1 MEYPG
6 LCSVTAGMLIKKGGF
21 VMCKRKIKTI
31 EAIFFLILFSFIVLL
46 LPQNAHARVRVV
58 TKGTTST
65 IRDTDGVIEDEFSDI
80 NFPINIKNANCQKRI
95 YAVTVRVSFYS
106 PKGVI
111 PKSTTFSIDG
121 INVVKLSTSNY
132 TPLAYKETFFTYDD
146 NLEDGYLEFDFGN
159 KECPVPVDCD
169 YEVTIKQAVPEI
181 FITNNNY
188 LNQSIRTGKTTSIGI
203 EISDPYVKTISKSKF
218 KVTSSNSSVLKVQS
232 ITQDSKKRS
241 RFTVTLKGMKA
252 GSAKITLSYPKA
264 TACKL
269 TGKVTSPSKTVATFR
284 ASKTTL
290 KVGSKVSM
298 RSLINLKG
306 GTSLTIKNAKSSKPS
321 VLAISG
327 NYLVPKKKGSATVTA
342 NLNGV
347 NRKITI
353 TVSAPAAK
361 PTVKNLKI
369 RVAGI
374 KYGPNDMK
382 TYYTLK
388 FTNTSAKTITTAKVQ
403 IITGSGIYD
412 QMYWTKNL
420 TLNLKPGKAMTK
432 TYFIQNMVQAPEK
445 SDISVKCLKISWK

>member
-1 MEYPG
+1 
-6 LCSVTAGMLIKKGGF
+6 
-21 VMCKRKIKTI
+21 
-31 EAIFFLILFSFIVLL
+31 
-46 LPQNAHARVRVV
+46 
-58 TKGTTST
+58 
-65 IRDTDGVIEDEFSDI
+65 
-80 NFPINIKNANCQKRI
+80 
-95 YAVTVRVSFYS
+95 
-106 PKGVI
+106 
-111 PKSTTFSIDG
+111 
-121 INVVKLSTSNY
+121 
-132 TPLAYKETFFTYDD
+132 
-146 NLEDGYLEFDFGN
+146 
-159 KECPVPVDCD
+159 
-169 YEVTIKQAVPEI
+169 
-181 FITNNNY
+181 
-188 LNQSIRTGKTTSIGI
+188 
-203 EISDPYVKTISKSKF
+203 
-218 KVTSSNSSVLKVQS
+218 
-232 ITQDSKKRS
+232 
-241 RFTVTLKGMKA
+241 MKA

-264 TACKL
+264 AACKL

-369 RVAGI
+369 SVARI

-388 FTNTSAKTITTAKVQ
+388 FTNTSAKTITTAKVK
-403 IITGSGIYD
+403 ITTGSGIYD
-412 QMYWTKNL
+412 QMYWTKDL
-420 TLNLKPGKAMTK
+420 TLNLKPGKTMTK

>member
-1 MEYPG
+1 M
-6 LCSVTAGMLIKKGGF
+6 
-21 VMCKRKIKTI
+21 
-31 EAIFFLILFSFIVLL
+31 LL
-46 LPQNAHARVRVV
+46 LPQDAHARVRVV

-65 IRDTDGVIEDEFSDI
+65 IRDTDGVIEDESSDI
-80 NFPINIKNANCQKRI
+80 NFPINIKNANCQKRV

-146 NLEDGYLEFDFGN
+146 NIEDGYLEFDFGN

-264 TACKL
+264 AACKL

-306 GTSLTIKNAKSSKPS
+306 GTSLTIKNCKIQQAFCTCHFRKLSC
-321 VLAISG
+321 
-327 NYLVPKKKGSATVTA
+327 PKEKRVSHSY
-342 NLNGV
+342 
-347 NRKITI
+347 RK
-353 TVSAPAAK
+353 
-361 PTVKNLKI
+361 LK
-369 RVAGI
+369 RCQ
-374 KYGPNDMK
+374 
-382 TYYTLK
+382 
-388 FTNTSAKTITTAKVQ
+388 S
-403 IITGSGIYD
+403 
-412 QMYWTKNL
+412 
-420 TLNLKPGKAMTK
+420 
-432 TYFIQNMVQAPEK
+432 
-445 SDISVKCLKISWK
+445 

>member
-6 LCSVTAGMLIKKGGF
+6 LCSVTAGILIKKGGF

-31 EAIFFLILFSFIVLL
+31 ETIFFLILFSFIVLL
-46 LPQNAHARVRVV
+46 LPQDAHARVRVV

-65 IRDTDGVIEDEFSDI
+65 IRDTDGVIEDESSDI

-146 NLEDGYLEFDFGN
+146 NIEDGYLEFDFGN

-203 EISDPYVKTISKSKF
+203 EISDPYIKTISKSKF

-241 RFTVTLKGMKA
+241 RFTVTLKALKA

-327 NYLVPKKKGSATVTA
+327 NYLIPKKKGSATVTA

-369 RVAGI
+369 SVAGI

-420 TLNLKPGKAMTK
+420 TLNLKPGKSMTK

>member
-1 MEYPG
+1 
-6 LCSVTAGMLIKKGGF
+6 
-21 VMCKRKIKTI
+21 MCKRKIKTI
-31 EAIFFLILFSFIVLL
+31 EAIFFLLLFSVILLL
-46 LPQNAHARVRVV
+46 LPQDAHAKVRVV

-95 YAVTVRVSFYS
+95 YAVTVRISFYS

-121 INVVKLSTSNY
+121 INVVKLNTSNY
-132 TPLAYKETFFTYDD
+132 TPLAYKETFFTYD
-146 NLEDGYLEFDFGN
+146 E
-159 KECPVPVDCD
+159 
-169 YEVTIKQAVPEI
+169 QAVPEI

-188 LNQSIRTGKTTSIGI
+188 LTQSIRTGKTTSIGI

-290 KVGSKVSM
+290 RVGSKVTM

-306 GTSLTIKNAKSSKPS
+306 GTNLTIKNAKSSKPS

-327 NYLVPKKKGSATVTA
+327 NYLAPKKKGTATVTA
-342 NLNGV
+342 KLNGV

-353 TVSAPAAK
+353 TVSAPGAK
-361 PTVKNLKI
+361 PTAKNLKI
-369 RVAGI
+369 SVAGI

-388 FTNTSAKTITTAKVQ
+388 FTNTSAKTITKAKIQ
-403 IITGSGIYD
+403 ITTGSGIYD
-412 QMYWTKNL
+412 QMYWTKTL
-420 TLNLKPGKAMTK
+420 TLNLKPGKTMTK

-445 SDISVKCLKISWK
+445 SDISIKCLKLNWK

>member
-1 MEYPG
+1 M
-6 LCSVTAGMLIKKGGF
+6 
-21 VMCKRKIKTI
+21 
-31 EAIFFLILFSFIVLL
+31 
-46 LPQNAHARVRVV
+46 
-58 TKGTTST
+58 
-65 IRDTDGVIEDEFSDI
+65 
-80 NFPINIKNANCQKRI
+80 
-95 YAVTVRVSFYS
+95 
-106 PKGVI
+106 
-111 PKSTTFSIDG
+111 
-121 INVVKLSTSNY
+121 
-132 TPLAYKETFFTYDD
+132 
-146 NLEDGYLEFDFGN
+146 
-159 KECPVPVDCD
+159 
-169 YEVTIKQAVPEI
+169 PEI

-241 RFTVTLKGMKA
+241 HFTVTLKGMKA

-264 TACKL
+264 TAYKL

-306 GTSLTIKNAKSSKPS
+306 GTNLTIKNANPAS
-321 VLAISG
+321 LL
-327 NYLVPKKKGSATVTA
+327 YLPFPETILSQEKRVSHGYA

-403 IITGSGIYD
+403 ITTGSGIYD
-412 QMYWTKNL
+412 QMYWTKDL
-420 TLNLKPGKAMTK
+420 TLNLKPGKSMTK

-445 SDISVKCLKISWK
+445 K

>member
-1 MEYPG
+1 M
-6 LCSVTAGMLIKKGGF
+6 
-21 VMCKRKIKTI
+21 
-31 EAIFFLILFSFIVLL
+31 
-46 LPQNAHARVRVV
+46 
-58 TKGTTST
+58 
-65 IRDTDGVIEDEFSDI
+65 
-80 NFPINIKNANCQKRI
+80 
-95 YAVTVRVSFYS
+95 TVRVSFYS

-121 INVVKLSTSNY
+121 INVVKLNTSNY

-188 LNQSIRTGKTTSIGI
+188 LNQNIRTGKTTSIGI

-241 RFTVTLKGMKA
+241 RFTVTLKALKA

-264 TACKL
+264 TAYKL

-369 RVAGI
+369 SVAGI

-388 FTNTSAKTITTAKVQ
+388 FTNTSAKTITTAKVK
-403 IITGSGIYD
+403 ITTGSGIYD

-420 TLNLKPGKAMTK
+420 TLNLKPGKTMKK